1 MRLRRI
7 YIIIIII
14 IIINRFHF
22 SFIAILTK
30 HNLAK

>member
-7 YIIIIII
+7 YIIIII

>member
-7 YIIIIII
+7 YIII